1 MKISILYTSDVH
13 GQLTASHYPSNTQKN
28 MGLVRLPAYLKT
40 FDHPTLLLDNGD
52 VLQGSVLLD
61 YARQNHHDF
70 PVAKVMNHLN
80 YQAMTLGNHDFNY
93 GLNFLSTFTDSL
105 QFPVLCANIVND
117 QGHSVFKTHE
127 IFEIEGIKIGVIGLI
142 TPYVPV
148 WEKPE
153 HIQGLTFKDP
163 VLTAK
168 NLVNTLRPKVDIL
181 IALYHGGFEK
191 DPVTFQPIGR
201 STLENQGVA
210 LSQVPGI
217 DVLLTGHQHLSTV
230 LNQKPAILQTPAGAT
245 HVGRVTLTIENKTI
259 IHQDVA
265 LDPLDN
271 PIDQPLLEMIR
282 PLEEAVEIWLDQ
294 TLATSEN
301 DLSITDPLKARLT
314 PHPLFHW
321 MNQIQ
326 RSVTGAML
334 SAAALPNEPV
344 GFKKR
349 ITIRDVAANFVYPNT
364 LVVLEVT
371 GQMIQDALEQTTSY
385 FALDNDQI
393 TINQAFLYPKIEH
406 YNYDVYDPL
415 DITVD
420 ILKPLGS
427 RVNALYKNKPLD
439 LKKTYTLVLTNYRA
453 SGGGDY
459 IMFKDAKVIKEY
471 DQPLFDI
478 FFTHLKEEK
487 IFKWEINSS
496 INIIRKI
503 K

>member
-13 GQLTASHYPSNTQKN
+13 GQLTATHYPSNTQKK
-28 MGLVRLPAYLKT
+28 MGLVRLPAYLKS

-61 YARQNHHDF
+61 YARQNNHDF
-70 PVAKVMNHLN
+70 PVAPVMNHLK

-93 GLNFLSTFTDSL
+93 GLDFLTSFKDAL
-105 QFPVLCANIVND
+105 QFPILCANLVNA
-117 QGHSVFKTHE
+117 QGHPVFKTHE
-127 IFEIEGIKIGVIGLI
+127 IFEIENIKVGVIGFI
-142 TPYVPV
+142 TQYVPV

-153 HIQGLTFKDP
+153 HIKGLTFKDP

-168 NLVNTLRPKVDIL
+168 DLVKTLRPEVDIL

-191 DPVTFQPIGR
+191 DPVTFQTIGR

-217 DVLLTGHQHLSTV
+217 DVLCTGHQHLSTA

-245 HVGRVTLTIENKTI
+245 HVGRVTLTIEDKRI
-259 IHQDVA
+259 IHQEVA
-265 LDPLDN
+265 LDPLDT
-271 PIDQPLLEMIR
+271 PIDEPLLTMLR
-282 PLEEAVEIWLDQ
+282 PLEKAVESWLDEP
-294 TLATSEN
+294 LATSEI
-301 DLSITDPLKARLT
+301 DLTITDPLKARLT

-385 FALDNDQI
+385 FALEDDQI
-393 TINQAFLYPKIEH
+393 TISQAFLYPKIEH

-420 ILKPLGS
+420 ILKPLGA
-427 RVNALYKNKPLD
+427 RVTALYENKPLD
-439 LKKTYTLVLTNYRA
+439 FKKAYTLVLTNYRA

-459 IMFKDAKVIKEY
+459 MMFKDAKVIKEY

-478 FFTHLKEEK
+478 FFNHLKMK
-487 IFKWEINSS
+487 KTFKVTPTSVITV
-496 INIIRKI
+496 K

>member
-13 GQLTASHYPSNTQKN
+13 GQLTATHYASNTQKN

-70 PVAKVMNHLN
+70 PVAPVMNHLN

-93 GLNFLSTFTDSL
+93 GLDFLTSFTEFL
-105 QFPVLCANIVND
+105 HFPVLCANVVNN
-117 QGHSVFKTHE
+117 QGHPVFKTHE
-127 IFEIEGIKIGVIGLI
+127 IFEIDDLKIGVMGLI
-142 TPYVPV
+142 TQYVPV

-153 HIQGLTFKDP
+153 HIQGLSFIDP
-163 VLTAK
+163 VITATE
-168 NLVNTLRPKVDIL
+168 LVKSLRPKVDIL

-217 DVLLTGHQHLSTV
+217 DVLLTGHQHLPTA
-230 LNQKPAILQTPAGAT
+230 LNHKPAILQTPAGAT
-245 HVGRVTLTIENKTI
+245 HVGRVTLTLEDKTI
-259 IHQDVA
+259 IHQEVA
-265 LDPLDN
+265 LDPLDT
-271 PIDQPLLEMIR
+271 PIDESLLSMLR
-282 PLEEAVEIWLDQ
+282 PLEEAVETWLDKP
-294 TLATSEN
+294 LATSEI

-344 GFKKR
+344 GFKKI

-385 FALDNDQI
+385 FALEDDQI

-427 RVNALYKNKPLD
+427 RVTALYENKPLD
-439 LKKTYTLVLTNYRA
+439 LIKTYTLVLTNYRA

-459 IMFKDAKVIKEY
+459 LMFKDANVIKEY

-478 FFTHLKEEK
+478 FFNHLKHHQK
-487 IFKWEINSS
+487 FKVTPSSS
-496 INIIRKI
+496 ITVK